1 MRLQWVLIGISTLLL
16 SGCVIDKPNTNKQP
30 APLPNV
36 PAQRVLGAEPRYEP
50 YHPTANQDYRKNG
63 MVYRIV
69 TDPANFSERGE
80 AVVYDSLAMSRLTTI
95 GERVNPY
102 EFAAAHP
109 TLPIPSYAKIT
120 NLLNGRTMVVRINDR
135 GPYVNGKQ
143 IQVTPAVSDSLR
155 LMPTTPLLIEGIVVD
170 QTGHM
175 SGIGTHGAQIEKKT
189 TALPE
194 RPNFNTQPATPAP
207 LTTSTPTN
215 NNMPVEPPA
224 PMPVPAQTTTPA
236 PVPMPAPVET
246 ETKAPKPVLSSNA
259 IAQGFYV
266 QVGALSNENNAQ
278 RWLDDLASSVST
290 QGVINKTDG
299 LYKVQLGP
307 YSSKDQAEVIKS
319 KLKQVK
325 DITGFIITQ

>member
-1 MRLQWVLIGISTLLL
+1 M
-16 SGCVIDKPNTNKQP
+16 
-30 APLPNV
+30 
-36 PAQRVLGAEPRYEP
+36 
-50 YHPTANQDYRKNG
+50 
-63 MVYRIV
+63 
-69 TDPANFSERGE
+69 
-80 AVVYDSLAMSRLTTI
+80 
-95 GERVNPY
+95 
-102 EFAAAHP
+102 
-109 TLPIPSYAKIT
+109 
-120 NLLNGRTMVVRINDR
+120 LNGRTMVVRINDR

-170 QTGHM
+170 QNGHM

-194 RPNFNTQPATPAP
+194 RPNFNAQPATVTPTP
-207 LTTSTPTN
+207 LTISTSVN
-215 NNMPVEPPA
+215 NTTPVEPSA
-224 PMPVPAQTTTPA
+224 PVQVKAPTPA
-236 PVPMPAPVET
+236 PVPVSTPAPAKVE
-246 ETKAPKPVLSSNA
+246 APKPVLSSNS

-278 RWLDDLASSVST
+278 FWLNDLSSLFNT

-307 YSSKDQAEVIKS
+307 YSSRDQAETIKN